1 MPVRTKR
8 YPVLQNLY
16 PTAIPNLLSWFSATR
31 LLPISATK
39 ANGKDGFGPTLWTPA
54 TGPTIGNINLRKAL
68 SWSGASSDSMTGPT
82 ITAGQTTI
90 LAVIRP
96 TTSDSID
103 RGIVRAG
110 VSNGACWTLAGAG
123 AGIRLIRN
131 GGITA
136 LMNGQGMSLSNAH
149 VIAGSY
155 ANNTSQWTWVDGSF
169 SFHSGVTNTP
179 VAGIAALGVG
189 NSGAAYVGQIAEVA
203 LFSTYFSDYRRL
215 LPILQT
221 WGRYYGVVAA
231 ANGR

>member
-8 YPVLQNLY
+8 RPVLQDVY
-16 PTAIPNLLSWFSATR
+16 PTAIPNLLSWFSATK

-39 ANGKDGFGPTLWTPA
+39 ANGKDGFGTTIWTPS
-54 TGPTIGNINLRKAL
+54 TGPTIGQVNLRKAL
-68 SWSGASSDSMTGPT
+68 SWSGASSDSMAGPT

-110 VSNGACWTLAGAG
+110 VSNGAVWAVAGAG
-123 AGIRLIRN
+123 AAIRLIRN

-136 LMNGQGMSLSNAH
+136 LMTGQGMSLSNLH

-155 ANNTSQWTWVDGSF
+155 LNNGNQWTWVDGSF
-169 SFHSGVTNTP
+169 STHSGVTNTP
-179 VAGIAALGVG
+179 VAAAAALGVG

-203 LFSTYFSDYRRL
+203 LFSTYFANYRQL
-215 LPILQT
+215 LPVLQT